1 MYIREKYKKVKIRQN
16 TEVKKINN
24 FKDHVKILYKNT
36 MDKKNYE
43 VNSRYLVGCDGAK
56 SITRKQPFYDH
67 TRKYECWD
75 KMSGHCN
82 IKANFTGYNKGNVND
97 AENLLYVR
105 VTENT

>member
-1 MYIREKYKKVKIRQN
+1 MNGWYPSYRFNQPNLERHLRKKLKKYKKVKIRQN

-56 SITRKQPFYDH
+56 SITRKQMG
-67 TRKYECWD
+67 T
-75 KMSGHCN
+75 KMDNLG
-82 IKANFTGYNKGNVND
+82 FTQKWAVID
-97 AENLLYVR
+97 LILKKK
-105 VTENT
+105 